1 MIKYKHE
8 ILKLNVAPSLNYFT
22 DVVTQIIWRLQI
34 SKGGFFTD
42 RFFATDI
49 TPPIDNNEY
58 FIYFDDLSDETVF
71 SWIESHEDMDE
82 IKQELLKELEIAKNP
97 IEIEKNVPWDKT
109 NQYLPS
115 DKFLVVVDNDVVD
128 SNKTLGPISWNSD
141 AANKF
146 IEKRGINYKFPDSG
160 FMFSKGILPTE
171 EPLMINDRLSV
182 YKCQIEHKHIDTQY
196 QTISNVFW
204 DISSGKA
211 VQVFEIEDKSL
222 ATIKND
228 IKADIKKEE
237 ATRKVTNITL
247 YETFSDSEGQIIEIN
262 TNISTDKLVY
272 MEIIGNLLEIQNDMR
287 FCKINENDII
297 QVNKEIL
304 QKILHMINQHYSD
317 VNQWCLELY
326 KNVDNASTLSELQ

>member
-115 DKFLVVVDNDVVD
+115 DKFLVVVDNDVQQEQFVA
-128 SNKTLGPISWNSD
+128 S
-141 AANKF
+141 
-146 IEKRGINYKFPDSG
+146 
-160 FMFSKGILPTE
+160 
-171 EPLMINDRLSV
+171 RLLD
-182 YKCQIEHKHIDTQY
+182 KQ
-196 QTISNVFW
+196 
-204 DISSGKA
+204 
-211 VQVFEIEDKSL
+211 EIKEV
-222 ATIKND
+222 
-228 IKADIKKEE
+228 KK
-237 ATRKVTNITL
+237 
-247 YETFSDSEGQIIEIN
+247 
-262 TNISTDKLVY
+262 
-272 MEIIGNLLEIQNDMR
+272 
-287 FCKINENDII
+287 
-297 QVNKEIL
+297 
-304 QKILHMINQHYSD
+304 
-317 VNQWCLELY
+317 
-326 KNVDNASTLSELQ
+326 